1 MKSVDQADRD
11 SYRLIITRRTGSEIL
26 FSFNRLGWS
35 LPHLEILPGFRVT
48 EQLTAKIH
56 SETGLRA
63 YCLFFL
69 NTSASNRNSG
79 RTRYAVMEAL
89 KHNDRAPTG
98 NHWLPF
104 NGAIL
109 PFGDIPEDGAAITE
123 ALQEMN
129 QYLDK
134 SKVGPFARPGW
145 LRELFEW
152 VQNQIGPLGLR
163 VTGAIRQ
170 LNASSTFSLIRLET
184 TGPAIWFKA
193 TGEPNL
199 HELSISLSLHSLF
212 PGYVPSILG
221 VHSIWNGWLSEEALG
236 APLNDVAE
244 SSLWVRAA
252 EELAE
257 FQIASIGKGAALLE
271 SRCKDLRLPKLLELI
286 DPFIARMVEF
296 MAAQEKRS
304 PQPLSNSNLALLGQR
319 LKEAC
324 ALVQEFPLPDTLGH
338 IDLNPGNIIVSPTRC
353 CFLDWAEGCVSHPFI
368 TFEYLREHARRSF
381 RQDEGLRERIAVAYL
396 RPWQSFFSPDAL
408 TQGMAFS
415 PLIAVFVSA
424 IAGKTWRSLDPVQN
438 PKVAG
443 YFRSLTR
450 RMYREATEIV
460 ERSERC
466 LN

>member
-11 SYRLIITRRTGSEIL
+11 RYRLIITRRTGSEIL

-56 SETGLRA
+56 SETGLQA

-69 NTSASNRNSG
+69 NTSASIRNSE

-89 KHNDRAPTG
+89 KHNDGAPTG

-212 PGYVPSILG
+212 PGYVPAILG
-221 VHSIWNGWLSEEALG
+221 VHSTWNGWLSEEALG
-236 APLNDVAE
+236 SSLDDVAE
-244 SSLWVRAA
+244 SSAWVRAA

-257 FQIASIGKGAALLE
+257 VQIASIGKGAALLE

-296 MAAQEKRS
+296 MAAQEKRF
-304 PQPLSNSNLALLGQR
+304 PQPLSNNNLALLGQR

-324 ALVQEFPLPDTLGH
+324 ALVQEFHLPDTLGH

-368 TFEYLREHARRSF
+368 TFEYLREHVRRNF
-381 RQDEGLRERIAVAYL
+381 RQGEGLRERIAVAYL

-408 TQGMAFS
+408 TQAMAFS

-424 IAGKTWRSLDPVQN
+424 IAGKTWRSLDPVQD

-450 RMYREATEIV
+450 RMYREAAEMV
-460 ERSERC
+460 GRSERC